1 FRSPRFLRSL
11 RPSEIMNIHEFDAN
25 KATEAVLLGLNRIVA
40 SVEAEALPDDEPVP
54 FEYRVARWQ
63 APSPE
68 HQLFQRFYAE
78 EGGDIVGYLSTVRL
92 PIDDPAMLIASIV
105 VAPEHRGRGIGRRL
119 LGFMLDWSEP
129 LGIERLTADVAA
141 GLPSEAVLERLG
153 MRHVMTVRRSRLEP
167 GAVDWDL
174 MERWIERARD
184 RATDDEL
191 VRFESR
197 VADEYLE
204 RWARIKNVMNTAP
217 REDAE
222 WEDFDMTPEKWRAEE
237 DNTDLRGDD
246 YLAIGGLHVPSGEFA
261 GLTDVFLPRLFP
273 SQGRQGDTGVDPAP
287 RSKGLG
293 RWLKAEMLKWIA
305 SSRPEA
311 KRIDTFNAGSNEPM
325 LAINVEMGFE
335 PILVENVW
343 QATVEE
349 VRANLSPGSVAV

>member
-1 FRSPRFLRSL
+1 
-11 RPSEIMNIHEFDAN
+11 MNIHEFDAN
-25 KATEAVLLGLNRIVA
+25 NATEEVLLGLNHIVA

-54 FEYRVARWQ
+54 FEYRVARWR

-153 MRHVMTVRRSRLEP
+153 MRHVMTVRRSRLEL
-167 GAVDWDL
+167 GSVDWDL
-174 MERWIERARD
+174 MDRWIERARD
-184 RATDDEL
+184 RATDYEL

-197 VADEYLE
+197 VSDEYLE

-246 YLAIGGLHVPSGEFA
+246 YLAIGALHVPSGEFA

-273 SQGRQGDTGVDPAP
+273 SQVWQEDTGVDPAH
-287 RSKGLG
+287 RNKGLG